1 MVGMGW
7 STIQVATVVL
17 VNDDQKRTFSG
28 EYILRGRLPAGLIT
42 G

>member
-1 MVGMGW
+1 MVGAGW

-17 VNDDQKRTFSG
+17 VNDRQERTFTG
-28 EYILRGRLPAGLIT
+28 EYILRGRLPAVLIT